1 MKLILA
7 SQSPRRKQLL
17 ERLGIPFG
25 IIVPNVDESQF
36 QYGNSPEEYAQ
47 ELSELK
53 CGHVSVQYPNSL
65 VIGSDTIVVLG
76 NRILEKPSD
85 MQDAKS
91 MLKMLSGNTHTV
103 ISAVNF
109 RCDTKNINHT
119 FNEQTQV
126 TFREIPDEYVT
137 TYINSSSPYD
147 KAGSYGI
154 QDWSAIFVEKI
165 NGCYDN
171 VVGFPL
177 SRFVFELGKFGI
189 KINELT

>member
-1 MKLILA
+1 MNLILA

-17 ERLGIPFG
+17 ERLNIPFG

-36 QYGNSPEEYAQ
+36 QFENSPEEYAQ
-47 ELSELK
+47 ELAELK
-53 CGHVSVQYPNSL
+53 CGYVSAQYPNSL
-65 VIGSDTIVVLG
+65 VIGSDTIVVLE
-76 NRILEKPSD
+76 NRVLEKPTD
-85 MQDAKS
+85 MQDAKA
-91 MLKMLSGNTHTV
+91 MLQLLSGNTHTV
-103 ISAVNF
+103 ISAVSF
-109 RCDTKNINHT
+109 KCDAKNINHT

-126 TFREIPDEYVT
+126 TFREIPNEYIT

-177 SRFVFELGKFGI
+177 SRFVFELGKLGI
-189 KINELT
+189 KINELS